1 MSRRRPP
8 SRLRRADTTAF
19 MPLFTG
25 RWLKKTRRLKGR
37 HHGALF
43 LICMALWDEG
53 GALPYDLEELRD
65 IARWDRRT
73 WPAIWKTI
81 EPFFTIQGGVIRQA
95 TVDELLAYWT
105 SYREERSES
114 GKRGGAKSA
123 ENRRKIKAPGEAELQ
138 PSNSKGNQTKGLGSP
153 SYEGENPNR
162 SVTDDDRLALERVVD
177 MAFRQRGLSRE
188 AFAML
193 REPGILEAAD
203 GPVLTLSEPPP
214 DRDLEILRRE
224 ARSHGLTI
232 RIAAQMTL
240 RLVGGLEAPG

>member
-1 MSRRRPP
+1 MTRRPP

-53 GALPYDLEELRD
+53 GALPYDSEVLRD

-81 EPFFTIQGGVIRQA
+81 EPFFTIQGGMIRQA
-95 TVDELLAYWT
+95 TVDELLDYWT
-105 SYREERSES
+105 SYREERSAS

-123 ENRRKIKAPGEAELQ
+123 ENRRKNNAHGQAELQ
-138 PSNSKGNQTKGLGSP
+138 LSNSKGNQTKGLGSP
-153 SYEGENPNR
+153 SYEGENPNLAP
-162 SVTDDDRLALERVVD
+162 TDDDRLAFERVVD
-177 MAFRQRGLSRE
+177 VAFRQKGLSRE
-188 AFAML
+188 AYSLL
-193 REPGILEAAD
+193 RQPGILEAAD
-203 GPVLTLSEPPP
+203 GPILTLSEPPG

-240 RLVGGLEAPG
+240 RLVAGREAGG